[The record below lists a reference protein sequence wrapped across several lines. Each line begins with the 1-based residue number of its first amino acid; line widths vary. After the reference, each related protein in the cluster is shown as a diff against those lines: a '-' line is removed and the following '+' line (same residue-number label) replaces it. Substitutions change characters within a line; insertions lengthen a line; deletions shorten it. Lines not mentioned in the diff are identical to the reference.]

1 GIHPDAASSA
11 LRRPLRDQSA
21 GYGAGLDPFGPVLAT
36 QDGRGAAR
44 YGASV
49 QARVPVARR
58 LQRGQRSCT
67 GELWA
72 PVTGGWDA
80 GSGECSGAADGGTAS
95 AEVGGAV
102 LTLSTAI
109 LTMAGS
115 SRSLTY
121 NLPCSGCAMRST
133 GAVKPSGTRVAW
145 LKSASTETESTR
157 NRSLP
162 LSRHAPSGSAGQSTP
177 VNFGK
182 RTRVASGVHSP
193 ATPSTMRLNRSGPY
207 ADTPSAFAGAT
218 VATAT
223 FRPLR

>member
-1 GIHPDAASSA
+1 MRPDGACSASDDRCSCARASRGVRCPPASPRGIHPDAASSA

-58 LQRGQRSCT
+58 LQRGQRACT

-72 PVTGGWDA
+72 AVTAGWDA

-115 SRSLTY
+115 S
-121 NLPCSGCAMRST
+121 
-133 GAVKPSGTRVAW
+133 
-145 LKSASTETESTR
+145 
-157 NRSLP
+157 
-162 LSRHAPSGSAGQSTP
+162 
-177 VNFGK
+177 
-182 RTRVASGVHSP
+182 
-193 ATPSTMRLNRSGPY
+193 
-207 ADTPSAFAGAT
+207 
-218 VATAT
+218 
-223 FRPLR
+223 